1 MKQTIGEHSPNR
13 KGQKNMDAKNYDV
26 KKIRMPITISNT
38 SGNRGRNSHTM
49 NPESI
54 FSLTVHQGMEI
65 SNKIGEFLKKHNI
78 FDFTRLHGY
87 PDQISL
93 EQMYAFALLHKSL
106 GNLEE
111 VAADNTTASLV
122 CGKVS
127 EKFFQ
132 DLNESGYQA
141 VKCGSGIY
149 RIKGY
154 LFLDL
159 YIMVIPEL
167 EEPEYRW
174 MESLIR
180 QAGGKCPEISVGRQE
195 CSFRTI
201 EL

>member
-1 MKQTIGEHSPNR
+1 
-13 KGQKNMDAKNYDV
+13 MDAKNYDV
-26 KKIRMPITISNT
+26 KKIRMPITISTT
-38 SGNRGRNSHTM
+38 SGNRGRNSQTI

-65 SNKIGEFLKKHNI
+65 SNRIGAFLKKHNI
-78 FDFTRLHGY
+78 FDFTSLHGY
-87 PDQISL
+87 PDQTLL
-93 EQMYAFALLHKSL
+93 EQLYAFTLLYKSEL

-111 VAADNTTASLV
+111 VAADTTMLA
-122 CGKVS
+122 CGKAS

-132 DLNESGYQA
+132 DLSESGYQA

-154 LFLDL
+154 LFIDL
-159 YIMVIPEL
+159 YILVMPEL

-180 QAGGKCPEISVGRQE
+180 QAGGKCPEISIGRQE
-195 CSFRTI
+195 CNFRII